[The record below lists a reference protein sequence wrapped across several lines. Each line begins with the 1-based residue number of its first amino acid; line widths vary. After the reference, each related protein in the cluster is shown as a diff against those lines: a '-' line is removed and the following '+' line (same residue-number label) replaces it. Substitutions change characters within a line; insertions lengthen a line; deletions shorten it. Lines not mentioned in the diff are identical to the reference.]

1 MRVAG
6 WVWVGFTKETVVKG
20 PTTRDSM
27 ETASYVIG
35 RTAGNISLY
44 AQP

>member
-6 WVWVGFTKETVVKG
+6 WVWVGFTKETVVKR
-20 PTTRDSM
+20 PTARDSM

-35 RTAGNISLY
+35 RETFRSRLNH
-44 AQP
+44 